1 MKNKLGQK
9 VTWKLYRKVVSE
21 RYRKLYLWV
30 DPEGIVQHERTI
42 SNIGWADIPDNH
54 FETVEKEFKIAKKNP
69 FNDFTLANHK
79 IDDEKMSNGW
89 LLL

>member
-1 MKNKLGQK
+1 MKNKLGQE
-9 VTWKLYRKVVSE
+9 VTWKLYRKVLSE
-21 RYRKLYLWV
+21 GCRKLYLWV

-54 FETVEKEFKIAKKNP
+54 FETVGKEFKIVKKNL
-69 FNDFTLANHK
+69 FNDFTLVNHK
-79 IDDEKMSNGW
+79 MDDFELSLGY